1 MKFVLRH
8 GMREIPL
15 PLGRFVIGRSETCEL
30 PLDDPLVSRQHAGL
44 DVTEDGVTAVD
55 LGSRNG
61 IRVNGDRVQEPRRL
75 SPGDVLLV
83 GGSTFKF
90 SLGRDVFTDTV
101 EQASTQRLPAF
112 GLIGILGEKAL
123 AMGRADDA
131 ERLLGPQI
139 ELLVEEATSG
149 RRIDGATIDQAC
161 TFSLRL
167 AALAGTGKWIDV
179 VFRLHRIL
187 RRTCSTGIVDELY
200 TVLRKVKQPSLGELR
215 AYLEVLHEIESSLG
229 PAERFL
235 VGRLQGLERLA
246 SSV

>member
-8 GMREIPL
+8 GPREIPL
-15 PLGRFVIGRSETCEL
+15 PLGRFVIGRAETCEL
-30 PLDDPLVSRQHAGL
+30 PLDDPLVSRQHAAL
-44 DVTEDGVTAVD
+44 DVAEDGVTAED

-61 IRVNGDRVQEPRRL
+61 IRVNGERVENARRL
-75 SPGDVLLV
+75 APGDTLLV
-83 GGSTFKF
+83 GGTSFRF
-90 SLGRDVFTDTV
+90 ALGRDVFTDTV

-139 ELLVEEATSG
+139 ELLVEEAAQG
-149 RRIDGATIDQAC
+149 RRLDAATVDQAC

-167 AALAGTGKWIDV
+167 AALAGSGKWIDT
-179 VFRLHRIL
+179 VFRLHRAL
-187 RRTCSTGIVDELY
+187 RRTCSTAIVDELY
-200 TVLRKVKQPSLGELR
+200 TVLRKVKQPGLGELR
-215 AYLEVLHEIESSLG
+215 AYLAVLREIESGLG

-235 VGRLQGLERLA
+235 VGRLEGLERLIG
-246 SSV
+246 

>member
-8 GMREIPL
+8 GPREIPL
-15 PLGRFVIGRSETCEL
+15 PLGRLVIGRAETCEL
-30 PLDDPLVSRQHAGL
+30 PLDDPLVSRQHAAL
-44 DVTEDGVTAVD
+44 DVAEDGVTAED

-61 IRVNGDRVQEPRRL
+61 IRVNGERVETARRL
-75 SPGDVLLV
+75 APGDTLLV
-83 GGSTFKF
+83 GGTSFRF
-90 SLGRDVFTDTV
+90 ALGRDVFTDTV

-139 ELLVEEATSG
+139 ELLVEEAAQG
-149 RRIDGATIDQAC
+149 RRLDAATVDQAC

-167 AALAGTGKWIDV
+167 AALAGSGKWIDM
-179 VFRLHRIL
+179 VFRLHRAL
-187 RRTCSTGIVDELY
+187 RRTCSTAIVDELY
-200 TVLRKVKQPSLGELR
+200 TVLRKVRQPGLGELR
-215 AYLEVLHEIESSLG
+215 AYLAVLREIESGLG

-235 VGRLQGLERLA
+235 VGRLEGLERLIG
-246 SSV
+246 